1 MARTDEPKARIFT
14 DDDRGTASR
23 SRWPWLRLPGRRPAS
38 RYPSHNRK
46 RRPPTVKGALF
57 AALKY
62 GSLIFVSFL
71 VILPLVATFMAAFKT
86 HAEYFNSQP
95 TDMPG
100 NWLNF
105 DNFVT
110 AWTQGDMLTGFINT
124 AFILVVSLTG
134 TIVIGTM
141 AAFAIDRFEFRG
153 RRTIVFLFL
162 LAAIVPSVTAQ
173 VATFQVINF
182 FGLFDTRFSA
192 IALFVGT
199 DIIAIYIFVQ
209 YMRTIPV
216 SLDEV
221 ALLEGASQWFIYRK
235 IAFPLMRPAI
245 ATVIIIKG
253 VAIYN
258 EFYIPYLYM
267 PSSDLKVVSTSL
279 FKFNGTY
286 GARWEV
292 IAAGVIITM
301 LPTLIIFLGLQ
312 KFIYRG
318 LTRGT
323 TR

>member
-1 MARTDEPKARIFT
+1 MTTIKEPPSLVFTDE
-14 DDDRGTASR
+14 DDSR
-23 SRWPWLRLPGRRPAS
+23 KPHLRQVKSRPGRFGKKRVHRPTA
-38 RYPSHNRK
+38 
-46 RRPPTVKGALF
+46 KGAVF
-57 AALKY
+57 AGIKY
-62 GSLIFVSFL
+62 ASLILVCFVI
-71 VILPLVATFMAAFKT
+71 ILPLVATFMAAFKT
-86 HAEYFNSQP
+86 HAEYFNTQP
-95 TDMPG
+95 MDMPK

-105 DNFVT
+105 DNFYT
-110 AWTQGDMLTGFINT
+110 AFTQGDMLTGFINT
-124 AFILVVSLTG
+124 AFILIVSLFG
-134 TIVIGTM
+134 TIIIGTM

-153 RRTIVFLFL
+153 KKAVVFLFL
-162 LAAIVPSVTAQ
+162 LAAIVPSVTSQ

-182 FGLFDTRFSA
+182 FGLFDTRLSA

-221 ALLEGASQWFIYRK
+221 ALLEGASQWYIYRK
-235 IAFPLMRPAI
+235 IALPLMKPAI
-245 ATVIIIKG
+245 VTVIIIKG

-267 PSSDLKVVSTSL
+267 PSPDLKVISTSL

-292 IAAGVIITM
+292 IAAGVMITM

-312 KFIYRG
+312 RYIYRG

>member
-1 MARTDEPKARIFT
+1 MTTINEPPTLVFTDE
-14 DDDRGTASR
+14 DESR
-23 SRWPWLRLPGRRPAS
+23 KPNLRRVKSRPGRFGK
-38 RYPSHNRK
+38 K
-46 RRPPTVKGALF
+46 RVRRPTVKTALF
-57 AALKY
+57 AAVKY
-62 GSLIFVSFL
+62 ASLVLVCFVI
-71 VILPLVATFMAAFKT
+71 ILPLVATFMAAFKT
-86 HAEYFNSQP
+86 HAEYFNTQP
-95 TDMPG
+95 MDMPK

-105 DNFVT
+105 DNFYT
-110 AWTQGDMLTGFINT
+110 AFTQGDMLTGFINT
-124 AFILVVSLTG
+124 AFILAVSLFG
-134 TIVIGTM
+134 TIIIGTM

-153 RRTIVFLFL
+153 KKTVVFLFL
-162 LAAIVPSVTAQ
+162 LAAIVPSVTSQ

-182 FGLFDTRFSA
+182 FGLFDTRMSA

-221 ALLEGASQWFIYRK
+221 ALLEGASQWYIYRK
-235 IAFPLMRPAI
+235 IALPLMKPAI
-245 ATVIIIKG
+245 VTVIIIKG

-267 PSSDLKVVSTSL
+267 PSPDLKVISTSL

-292 IAAGVIITM
+292 IAAGVMITM

-312 KFIYRG
+312 RYIYRG